1 MAKSMI
7 GVQLY
12 TLREFLKTPLEIAK
26 TLKKVKTI
34 GYGAVQLSGLGPI
47 ETSELKRI
55 LNSEGLEVAATH
67 ESYERMRQETQKIID
82 EHIMLGCKY
91 TALGS
96 IPESSRT
103 AQGYFKFAKEAS
115 EVAHRLAEG
124 GLSFSY
130 HNHSFELE
138 KYGER
143 TGLEILFEE
152 SDPTVFNFEI
162 DTYWIQHG
170 GGDPAAWIRRSKG
183 RIPLVH
189 FKDMT
194 VLNRQPIMA
203 EVGEGNLNWP
213 EICHACFQAG
223 VKWFLVEQDICQ
235 REPFES
241 LAISLENMRGM
252 GLE

>member
-1 MAKSMI
+1 MTKSMI

-12 TLREFLKTPLEIAK
+12 TLHEFLKTPSEIAK
-26 TLKKVKTI
+26 TLKRVKTI
-34 GYGAVQLSGLGPI
+34 GYEAVQLCGLGPI
-47 ETSELKRI
+47 ETHELKQI
-55 LNSEGLEVAATH
+55 LNGEGLEVAATH
-67 ESYERMRQETQKIID
+67 ESYEKMSQETQKVIE
-82 EHIMLGCKY
+82 EHAILGCKY
-91 TALGS
+91 TALDS
-96 IPESSRT
+96 IPESYRT
-103 AQGYFKFAKEAS
+103 EQGYFQFAKEAS

-124 GLSFSY
+124 GIRFSY

-138 KYGER
+138 KYGKR

-170 GGDPAAWIRRSKG
+170 GGDPADWIRRSKG

-194 VLNRQPIMA
+194 VLNRQPIMT

-213 EICHACFQAG
+213 EICRMCFQSG
-223 VKWFLVEQDICQ
+223 VRWFLVEHDICQ
-235 REPFES
+235 RDPFES
-241 LAISLENMRGM
+241 LTISLENMHQM
-252 GLE
+252 GFE

>member
-7 GVQLY
+7 GIQLY
-12 TLREFLKTPLEIAK
+12 TLREFLKTPLEIAR
-26 TLKKVKTI
+26 TLKKVKSI
-34 GYGAVQLSGLGPI
+34 GYDAVQLSGLGPI
-47 ETSELKRI
+47 ETPELKTI
-55 LNSEGLEVAATH
+55 LDGEGLEVAATH
-67 ESYERMRQETQKIID
+67 ESYERMRQETRKIID
-82 EHIMLGCKY
+82 EHTLLGCRY
-91 TALGS
+91 TALSS
-96 IPESSRT
+96 IPESYRT
-103 AQGYFKFAKEAS
+103 AQGYFEFAKDAS

-124 GLSFSY
+124 GISFSY

-138 KYGER
+138 KYGKR
-143 TGLEILFEE
+143 TGLEILYEE

-170 GGDPAAWIRRSKG
+170 GGSPVAWIRQCKG

-194 VLNRQPIMA
+194 ILNRQPVMA

-213 EICHACFQAG
+213 EICRVCFQSG

-235 REPFES
+235 RDPFES
-241 LAISLENMRGM
+241 LVISLENMHRM